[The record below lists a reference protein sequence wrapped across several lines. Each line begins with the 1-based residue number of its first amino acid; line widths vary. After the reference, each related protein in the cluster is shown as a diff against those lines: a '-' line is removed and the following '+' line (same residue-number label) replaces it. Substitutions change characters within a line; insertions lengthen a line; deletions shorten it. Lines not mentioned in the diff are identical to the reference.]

1 MSFVI
6 AENVSRTYRDRDSQN
21 EVPVLHNVNVGIAE
35 GEFVCLMGPSGSGK
49 STLLTILGAMNRPTQ
64 GRLLIDG
71 IDVYALSDERRADFR
86 AQYLGFVFQQH
97 HLLPFLSAVENV
109 MLPLA
114 TLRLKAS
121 EKRRK
126 ALDVMGKVGLGG
138 KASRLPSQLSG
149 GELGRL
155 AIARAIVNDPPLL
168 LADEPTGTLD
178 TRTGDEIMRVFLEL
192 NLRGQ
197 TIFMVTHNPA
207 NAALAHRVL
216 HIRDGRLDGGAGD
229 GARTARIGTNGTQ
242 AALREIAQ
250 PLCQPGHNHTSDAA
264 LREFRNSDAE
274 LQ

>member
-6 AENVSRTYRDRDSQN
+6 AENVSRTYNDRDSQN

-49 STLLTILGAMNRPTQ
+49 STLLTILGAMNHPSQ

-97 HLLPFLSAVENV
+97 HLLAFLSAVENV

-114 TLRLKAS
+114 TLPLKAS

-126 ALDVMGKVGLGG
+126 ALDVMEKVGLGG

-149 GELGRL
+149 GEQGRL

-178 TRTGDEIMRVFLEL
+178 TRTGDEIMRVFLDL
-192 NLRGQ
+192 NGRGQ

-216 HIRDGRLDGGAGD
+216 HIRDGRLDGEVGD
-229 GARTARIGTNGTQ
+229 VGRTAKIGANGTQ
-242 AALREIAQ
+242 SALPQIAQ
-250 PLCQPGHNHTSDAA
+250 PLSDPAHGHTSDATI
-264 LREFRNSDAE
+264 REFRGLDAE

>member
-1 MSFVI
+1 MSFLI
-6 AENVSRTYRDRDSQN
+6 AENVSKTYSDRDSQN
-21 EVPVLHNVNVGIAE
+21 EVPVLHNVNIGIAE

-49 STLLTILGAMNRPTQ
+49 STLLTILGAMNRPSQ

-114 TLRLKAS
+114 MLPLKAS
-121 EKRRK
+121 EKRCK
-126 ALDVMGKVGLGG
+126 ALDVMEKVGLGG

-149 GELGRL
+149 GEQGRL

-192 NLRGQ
+192 NARGQ

-216 HIRDGRLDGGAGD
+216 HIRDGRLDGEAGD
-229 GARTARIGTNGTQ
+229 CARAAGIGNNGTQ
-242 AALREIAQ
+242 AALPQIAQ
-250 PLCQPGHNHTSDAA
+250 PLCHPEHKHTSDAA
-264 LREFRNSDAE
+264 IQEFRSLDAQ